1 MNPRIDANGASNLP
15 PSSIRHYGIFKSG
28 GKSTL
33 DYEEKFATKFSS
45 REEDLSIMPA

>member
-33 DYEEKFATKFSS
+33 DYKASVYIKGHT
-45 REEDLSIMPA
+45 IY